1 MQSQFNA
8 AINQLVSEKN
18 LPRDVVEDIIKSAF
32 KAAYKKDFGTRE
44 QNIDVELSESGE
56 MATVFQILTVVE
68 NVEDADLEISAEEA
82 LKYVKKAKIGDE
94 IRIDVTPMEYGRIA
108 AQSAKQVIIQKLQ
121 EAEREILYTNF
132 KDRENEL
139 IHAQVH
145 RVQNDH
151 VFIDLGKIIIELPR
165 EAQIRGEKYY
175 AGQRL
180 KLYLDKVVKTSK
192 GPKLMI
198 SRTHPNLV
206 RKLLEI
212 EIPEITEGTVVVHKI
227 ARDPGVRCKITVSS
241 TDPKIDPIGSCVG
254 QKGVR
259 IQSVMDEIAGERID
273 VLVHTEDNEQLLRS
287 ALAPAE
293 INVIK
298 FLEDQRVEA
307 YVEEEQRPLAI
318 GRKGQNVRLASK
330 LLDME
335 LDIKNFDDLP
345 QEEKQ
350 EFLDKKAT
358 AQAQAEKEALEQ
370 EDGSR
375 ETESDVDGLDI
386 DQQYKDALLEANLNQ
401 SMQLKGLSVTDLQ
414 TIEGIDETGAEQIF
428 NAVN

>member
-18 LPRDVVEDIIKSAF
+18 LPRDIVEDIIKSAF

-68 NVEDADLEISAEEA
+68 SVEDPDLEISPEEA
-82 LKYVKKAKIGDE
+82 LKYVKTAKIGDE

-165 EAQIRGEKYY
+165 ESQIRGEKYY

-273 VLVHTEDNEQLLRS
+273 VLIHTDDNEQLLRS

-293 INVIK
+293 VNVIK
-298 FLEDQRVEA
+298 FLEDDRVEA

-335 LDIKNFDDLP
+335 LDIKNFDDLTDK
-345 QEEKQ
+345 EKQ
-350 EFLDKKAT
+350 EFLDKKAK
-358 AQAQAEKEALEQ
+358 AQAKAEQQVQEAENKQ
-370 EDGSR
+370 E
-375 ETESDVDGLDI
+375 ESDVDGLEI
-386 DQQYKDALLEANLNQ
+386 DQQYKDALMDANLNQ
-401 SMQLKGLSVTDLQ
+401 SMQLKGLSVVDLQ
-414 TIEGIDETGAEQIF
+414 TIEGIDEEGAQQIY